1 MEENLIL
8 RSIMMK
14 MRNMLR
20 GVLFLL
26 LMASGLGVF
35 LSCKGISTTS
45 TAYTVTFDAQ
55 GGSPV
60 ASIKAE
66 QGKTIAKPADP
77 AKGSFAF
84 DGWYKESTCTTPWN
98 FATDTVTADI
108 TLFAKWTPA
117 APTTVTVTFAV
128 KDGHGTLTA
137 KTDGKNLTSGDK
149 IKKDT
154 DVTFIA
160 DPETGYEVDYV
171 LINNEEQRA
180 GTEITV
186 KADKDVTVTVKFKAQ
201 GALATELFTVTYKA
215 EPTVGGAVSAKVVNG
230 TSFKSGKKIE
240 KGTVLEFIAV
250 PNTGYNISSWTGV
263 TPESDN
269 KSAKLTVTGDSSV
282 TVMFTL
288 KKYTVTFD
296 AQGGSPVAPLEV
308 EHGKTIAKPADPV
321 KNPFAF
327 GGWYKEKECTTP
339 WNFATD
345 TVTADI
351 ILYAKWKITIQFDPS
366 KMTCRKGGRYT
377 INSGDTVY
385 ENDNLSFTATL
396 PTGQTVEKWKINSH
410 EPPPTWSV
418 NPCIFNYTVKAE
430 DVQSDVIDIDY
441 TVKTATPAIIH
452 FDPSKIECEKGST
465 TVNTGDVVY
474 ENDALSFMAINLPAG
489 QTVKSWTVNGSEPTG
504 ALPWIFHY
512 TVRTDDIKSGTITVA
527 YTEKTAAEATI
538 HFDSS
543 KIKCF
548 RFFGSDT
555 TPDIPIADGGTV
567 YEHDNLMCIAKL
579 PAGKM
584 VDSWTVNGTDRLMK
598 LGNSGFYRVDKEDSD
613 LRFDYTEKI
622 AERLELKFDSSKIR
636 CTKWFDQTPIMPGQR
651 DEGDA
656 LIFRTVNSSTVQWKI
671 NGYKMGSVPT
681 SFLSIT
687 LVKDFGNGNVLK
699 ISYE

>member
-1 MEENLIL
+1 
-8 RSIMMK
+8 MK

-108 TLFAKWTPA
+108 TLFAKWTPV
-117 APTTVTVTFAV
+117 APATVTVTFAV
-128 KDGHGTLTA
+128 KDGHGTLKA
-137 KTDGKNLTSGDK
+137 KADGKNLTSGDK

-201 GALATELFTVTYKA
+201 GAPATELFTVTYKA
-215 EPTVGGAVSAKVVNG
+215 EPTAGGAVSAKVVNG

-282 TVMFTL
+282 TVIFTL

-296 AQGGSPVAPLEV
+296 AQGGSTVAPLEV
-308 EHGKTIAKPADPV
+308 EHGKTIAKPADPA
-321 KNPFAF
+321 KGSFAF
-327 GGWYKEKECTTP
+327 DGWYKESTCTTP

-351 ILYAKWKITIQFDPS
+351 TLYAKWKITIQFD
-366 KMTCRKGGRYT
+366 
-377 INSGDTVY
+377 
-385 ENDNLSFTATL
+385 A
-396 PTGQTVEKWKINSH
+396 
-410 EPPPTWSV
+410 
-418 NPCIFNYTVKAE
+418 
-430 DVQSDVIDIDY
+430 
-441 TVKTATPAIIH
+441 
-452 FDPSKIECEKGST
+452 SKITCWRNVDGSGL
-465 TVNTGDVVY
+465 TGTLV
-474 ENDALSFMAINLPAG
+474 
-489 QTVKSWTVNGSEPTG
+489 
-504 ALPWIFHY
+504 
-512 TVRTDDIKSGTITVA
+512 
-527 YTEKTAAEATI
+527 
-538 HFDSS
+538 
-543 KIKCF
+543 
-548 RFFGSDT
+548 
-555 TPDIPIADGGTV
+555 ADGGTV
-567 YEHDNLMCIAKL
+567 YEGDSLLLIAQ
-579 PAGKM
+579 PTAGKM
-584 VDSWTVNGTDRLMK
+584 ADSWTVNGISQGDEQ
-598 LGNSGFYRVDKEDSD
+598 GNFYRYMVKEQPSE
-613 LRFDYTEKI
+613 LRFDYTEKP
-622 AERLELKFDSSKIR
+622 AKKVALQFDTLKIR

>member
-1 MEENLIL
+1 
-8 RSIMMK
+8 MK

-45 TAYTVTFDAQ
+45 TAYTVTFDVQ

-108 TLFAKWTPA
+108 TLFAKWTPV
-117 APTTVTVTFAV
+117 APATVTVTFAV
-128 KDGHGTLTA
+128 KDGHGTLKA

-240 KGTVLEFIAV
+240 KGTVLEFTAV

-296 AQGGSPVAPLEV
+296 AQGGSTVAPLEV
-308 EHGKTIAKPADPV
+308 EHGKTIAKPADPA
-321 KNPFAF
+321 KGSFAF
-327 GGWYKEKECTTP
+327 DGWYKESTCTTP

-351 ILYAKWKITIQFDPS
+351 TLFAKWKITIQFDPS
-366 KMTCRKGGRYT
+366 KMTCWNNGT
-377 INSGDTVY
+377 NTTVNAGDTVY
-385 ENDNLSFTATL
+385 ENDELSFQAINLSAE
-396 PTGQTVEKWKINSH
+396 QTVDKWK
-410 EPPPTWSV
+410 V
-418 NPCIFNYTVKAE
+418 NDTEKKQETQPSFGYRVRAE
-430 DVQSDVIDIDY
+430 DVQSDGSIRIDY
-441 TVKTATPAIIH
+441 TVKTAA
-452 FDPSKIECEKGST
+452 
-465 TVNTGDVVY
+465 
-474 ENDALSFMAINLPAG
+474 
-489 QTVKSWTVNGSEPTG
+489 Q
-504 ALPWIFHY
+504 
-512 TVRTDDIKSGTITVA
+512 
-527 YTEKTAAEATI
+527 ATI
-538 HFDSS
+538 HFDAS
-543 KIKCF
+543 KIKCW
-548 RFFGSDT
+548 RNVDGSGLT
-555 TPDIPIADGGTV
+555 GTLVADGGTV
-567 YEHDNLMCIAKL
+567 YEGDSLLLIAQ
-579 PAGKM
+579 PTAGKIA
-584 VDSWTVNGTDRLMK
+584 DSWTVNGISQGDEQ
-598 LGNSGFYRVDKEDSD
+598 GNFYRYMVKEQPSE
-613 LRFDYTEKI
+613 LRFDYTEKP
-622 AERLELKFDSSKIR
+622 AKKVALQFDTLKIR

-687 LVKDFGNGNVLK
+687 LVKDFGNENVLE